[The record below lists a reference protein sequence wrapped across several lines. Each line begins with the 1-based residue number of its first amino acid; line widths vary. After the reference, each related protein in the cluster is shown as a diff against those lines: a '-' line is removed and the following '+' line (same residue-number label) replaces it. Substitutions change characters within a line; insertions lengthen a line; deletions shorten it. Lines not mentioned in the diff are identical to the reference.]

1 LGSFERKGSW
11 WNERS
16 QILGRGGIDVAKVT
30 GRVSL
35 VFTISQGATANA
47 PSSSLGN
54 LLAADIVN
62 KNVSARGGL
71 RLARGQTMSMEIR
84 LQDWGHGQ
92 SGGLLSP
99 AKGSLRGVVA
109 PRPGRGSST
118 AVYHAN
124 RPGKMRRELPFNSFN
139 GQTAIQVY
147 DDTNG

>member
-54 LLAADIVN
+54 LLAADIGN
-62 KNVSARGGL
+62 KNVPARGGL

-109 PRPGRGSST
+109 PRP
-118 AVYHAN
+118 AEEVQLPFIMQLN
-124 RPGKMRRELPFNSFN
+124 RPGKMRRELPFN